1 MVYTKDTIKELLF
14 SHTIEHTWYNHIPVF
29 GAEDSAKLDAEI
41 EDWKHCA
48 KNLFLRDEKAKNYYL
63 VTVQK
68 QKKVNLKELAPIL
81 GCRRLSFANSTE
93 LMTYLGVTPG
103 SVSPFGTLHD
113 KENAVKSYI
122 DADFIQTDFI
132 VCHPNLN
139 DASVAMSTKVLLDL
153 LAKYEKYFQMITIP
167 V

>member
-1 MVYTKDTIKELLF
+1 MMYTKEVIKEFLQKN
-14 SHTIEHTWYNHIPVF
+14 SIEHTWYNHIPVF
-29 GAEDSAKLDAEI
+29 GEEDSAKLDAEI
-41 EDWKHCA
+41 EDWKYCA

-63 VTVQK
+63 VTILK
-68 QKKVNLKELAPIL
+68 HKKVNLKELAPIL

-103 SVSPFGTLHD
+103 SVSPFGTLND
-113 KENAVKSYI
+113 KENVVKSYI
-122 DADFIQTDFI
+122 DIDFIQFDFI

-139 DASVAMSTKVLLDL
+139 DASVAMRTKVLLDL

>member
-1 MVYTKDTIKELLF
+1 MVFTKDAVKELLRANN
-14 SHTIEHTWYNHIPVF
+14 IEHTWYNHIPVF

-68 QKKVNLKELAPIL
+68 QKKVNLKELAKIL
-81 GCRRLSFANSTE
+81 GCRRLSFANPVE
-93 LMTYLGVTPG
+93 LMQYLQLTPG
-103 SVSPFGTLHD
+103 SVSPFGVLND
-113 KENAVKSYI
+113 VENKVAAFL

-139 DASVAMSTKVLLDL
+139 DSSVAMNTNVLLDL
-153 LAKYEKYFQMITIP
+153 LASYEKYFQIITIP